1 MVRVLFFPTLLNFL
15 AILSRM
21 KLQQLTVRTQ
31 AELGKLSLT
40 SIQCDCLSY
49 GCISCIWDDLCQ
61 IDTQL
66 FLVSA
71 NKTENKVKSGA
82 GLDDAPALPCTE
94 VTGTDQPGQAI
105 SELATSKQDRVS
117 VSRRWQ
123 QLMSSKRKETPLPK
137 KKLDRVARKFR
148 SVGKNNTLTAAPT
161 SQKLQMLKQSCID
174 RFMACPASRTIG
186 DAQL

>member
-1 MVRVLFFPTLLNFL
+1 MN
-15 AILSRM
+15 
-21 KLQQLTVRTQ
+21 
-31 AELGKLSLT
+31 
-40 SIQCDCLSY
+40 
-49 GCISCIWDDLCQ
+49 
-61 IDTQL
+61 
-66 FLVSA
+66 
-71 NKTENKVKSGA
+71 SGV

-105 SELATSKQDRVS
+105 SELATSKQDRES

-123 QLMSSKRKETPLPK
+123 HLMSSKRKETPLPK
-137 KKLDRVARKFR
+137 KKLDRVARKFK

-174 RFMACPASRTIG
+174 RFMACPASRTFG